1 MLVSSDLLTDKNY
14 PALSR
19 GKGDAFM
26 IIGATLYGFSTSHSK
41 RHNFCIDDGHISQC
55 HRRVLREEI
64 AAL

>member
-1 MLVSSDLLTDKNY
+1 MLTDKNY

-26 IIGATLYGFSTSHSK
+26 ILGATLYGFSKFLSGEKSVALTTV
-41 RHNFCIDDGHISQC
+41 ISQC
-55 HRRVLREEI
+55 HRRILCEEI